1 MKFCDSLEVHRQA
14 FLESLR
20 ARGRS
25 AATLQAYGAAVGM
38 FLAFL
43 KKRRVRRLAA
53 ITPRVLHAYQDALA
67 SYRPASRAAW
77 LGALRLFFAHL
88 AASTGSGQ
96 AGRGVIR
103 ENPGAAIVIPKLP
116 ERLPKKILSQE
127 EIRRIMAAPD
137 LATAKG
143 LRDRAILE
151 MLYSTALRRAEMA
164 ALCVLDVDLASGL
177 VRVNRGKG
185 GKDRVA
191 PMGEAACAAVK
202 KYLARARDGWTSNAC
217 QESPSTPLGTSALW
231 LGSRPP
237 HLPLSK
243 IRLALVVR
251 DAAKAAGLARPI
263 HPHVF
268 RHSCATHMVQGGAN
282 IALVQQL
289 LGHQSLATTQ
299 IYTRV
304 AVPDLVA
311 MIAKAHPRK

>member
-1 MKFCDSLEVHRQA
+1 
-14 FLESLR
+14 
-20 ARGRS
+20 
-25 AATLQAYGAAVGM
+25 M

-43 KKRRVRRLAA
+43 EKRRLRRLSSATA
-53 ITPRVLHAYQDALA
+53 PESIRGYQYSLA
-67 SYRPASRAAW
+67 SYRPASRASW

-88 AASTGSGQ
+88 A
-96 AGRGVIR
+96 GRGVIR
-103 ENPGAAIVIPKLP
+103 ENAGAAIVIPKLP
-116 ERLPKKILSQE
+116 DRLPKKILTQE
-127 EIRRIMAAPD
+127 EIGRIMAAPD

-151 MLYSTALRRAEMA
+151 MLYSTALRRAEMT

-191 PMGEAACAAVK
+191 PMGEAACDAVK
-202 KYLARARDGWTSNAC
+202 EYLALARKGWASKA
-217 QESPSTPLGTSALW
+217 SALW

-243 IRLALVVR
+243 IQVGSVVR
-251 DAAKAAGLARPI
+251 DAAKAAGLSRPI
-263 HPHVF
+263 FPHAF

-311 MIAKAHPRK
+311 MIARAHPRSR

>member
-1 MKFCDSLEVHRQA
+1 MRKGCRMALRESLESHRRA
-14 FLESLR
+14 FLEALR

-25 AATLQAYGAAVGM
+25 PATLQAYGLALGM

-43 KKRRVRRLAA
+43 KKRRVRRLSEATA
-53 ITPRVLHAYQDALA
+53 PEIIRGYQDTLV
-67 SYRPASRAAW
+67 SYRPASRASW

-88 AASTGSGQ
+88 

-103 ENPGAAIVIPKLP
+103 ENPGAAIVIPKVP
-116 ERLPKKILSQE
+116 DRLPRKILSQE

-137 LATAKG
+137 PATAKG
-143 LRDRAILE
+143 VRDRAILE

-164 ALCVLDVDLASGL
+164 ALCVLDVDLAGGM
-177 VRVNRGKG
+177 VRVNHGKG
-185 GKDRVA
+185 GKDRVT
-191 PMGEAACAAVK
+191 PMGEAACDAVK
-202 KYLARARDGWTSNAC
+202 KYFAHARDGWTSNAGP
-217 QESPSTPLGTSALW
+217 QSALW

-243 IRLALVVR
+243 IGLGSVVR
-251 DAAKAAGLARPI
+251 DAAKAAGLSRPI
-263 HPHVF
+263 SPHVF
-268 RHSCATHMVQGGAN
+268 RHSCATHMVQGGVN

-304 AVPDLVA
+304 AVPDLVE
-311 MIAKAHPRK
+311 MVRQSHPRK